1 MRRFSNSSGTADAN
15 NPLHPADALQTA
27 AAGDL
32 VPLKQR
38 LQAAQQLDAYVRQLA
53 PTPALYLS
61 YEPFLPAL
69 AAMLTT
75 VASKASS
82 GASQTTVLH
91 MLAALSSHN
100 PRRSV
105 ERAAITDSGV
115 RR

>member
-1 MRRFSNSSGTADAN
+1 MRRFSTNSGTGDAN

-75 VASKASS
+75 AASKSS
-82 GASQTTVLH
+82 GNGASASHTTVLH

-100 PRRSV
+100 PRR
-105 ERAAITDSGV
+105 
-115 RR
+115 